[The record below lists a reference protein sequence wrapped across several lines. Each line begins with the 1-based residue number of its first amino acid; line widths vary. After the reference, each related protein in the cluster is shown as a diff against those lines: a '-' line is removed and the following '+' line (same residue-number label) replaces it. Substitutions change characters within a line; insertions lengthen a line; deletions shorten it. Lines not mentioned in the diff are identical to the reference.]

1 MEADSVV
8 PLPLPLGVPAASSV
22 FNPPDDEP
30 RSVFNPPEDD
40 PRMVCPPANDTP
52 KRERPDDDLENKC
65 AFCHEGEDSD
75 DPDEDP
81 LVEVNA
87 GRSKPTFAHDQ
98 CLWWCPDITQA
109 EDLSWMNVGSA
120 LRRCARLKCAVCGE
134 THAPLGCK
142 RKACR
147 KNWHYPC
154 AMEPTTGLVIYEDE
168 FCVACPICH
177 EVMQRRERKKAMLAE
192 EKKKAKEASKAAA
205 ASAKAAAAASKKA
218 AVASS
223 AALPATTADA
233 RANQPAKAKAVKGGK
248 APVASS
254 AAPPPKSSS
263 SASSSSGGK
272 GKAAQAGAPSVAPP
286 PQASSV
292 PSAPPPPP
300 LPPPPPPPDPRLVA
314 AELAIAD
321 LFKSERKEDLPL
333 EMVQKA
339 SGLPNDD
346 LDVLLKKMDDEN
358 KLLCRQGTVYLI

>member
-1 MEADSVV
+1 MSNSVV
-8 PLPLPLGVPAASSV
+8 PLPLPWAFRPPPAYLIDRSRLSV
-22 FNPPDDEP
+22 FNPTD
-30 RSVFNPPEDD
+30 DD
-40 PRMVCPPANDTP
+40 PRMVCPPATDDTP

-254 AAPPPKSSS
+254 AAPPPSRR
-263 SASSSSGGK
+263 
-272 GKAAQAGAPSVAPP
+272 AARAAATAARARPRRPAR
-286 PQASSV
+286 
-292 PSAPPPPP
+292 P
-300 LPPPPPPPDPRLVA
+300 LPPHRHRPRPFLRRHRRRRFLPPPPPPDPRLVA

-321 LFKSERKEDLPL
+321 LFKSSVRRTYRSRWSRRPRACQTTTLT
-333 EMVQKA
+333 
-339 SGLPNDD
+339 S
-346 LDVLLKKMDDEN
+346 
-358 KLLCRQGTVYLI
+358 C

>member
-1 MEADSVV
+1 
-8 PLPLPLGVPAASSV
+8 
-22 FNPPDDEP
+22 
-30 RSVFNPPEDD
+30 
-40 PRMVCPPANDTP
+40 MVCPPADDTP
-52 KRERPDDDLENKC
+52 KRERPNDDLENKC

-254 AAPPPKSSS
+254 AAPPPKPSS

-272 GKAAQAGAPSVAPP
+272 GKAAQAGAPTAAPP